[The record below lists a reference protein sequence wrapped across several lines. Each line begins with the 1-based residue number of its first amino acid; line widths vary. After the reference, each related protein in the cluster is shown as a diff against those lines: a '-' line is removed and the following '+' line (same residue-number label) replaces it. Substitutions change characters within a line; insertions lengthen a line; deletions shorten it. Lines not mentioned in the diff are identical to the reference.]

1 MTVGKQARSR
11 AWCFTVNNWT
21 TEELEEL
28 KKIECSYIVLGD
40 EIGKSG
46 TNHIQGYVEFENA
59 KTLVRCKKYAGLR
72 RAHLEARRGTPTEA
86 SDYCKM
92 DGKILFE
99 SGSLSN
105 QGKRTDLDQ
114 LAKEILEGETNEDTI
129 VVNDPM
135 TYHQYGRTINKLQ
148 DLALR
153 KKWRTKMTE
162 GLWIFGETGT
172 GKSQQA
178 YKDYHPD
185 THYNLPND
193 NGWWDG
199 YTGQKIVIINEFR
212 GEIKYSELL
221 ELLDWTP
228 KTVKRRGREPVPLLA
243 EQIII
248 TSSLSPEEVYSNLAL
263 NDSLGQLLRRI
274 KIVELKEIKSKPTV

>member
-1 MTVGKQARSR
+1 
-11 AWCFTVNNWT
+11 
-21 TEELEEL
+21 
-28 KKIECSYIVLGD
+28 
-40 EIGKSG
+40 
-46 TNHIQGYVEFENA
+46 
-59 KTLVRCKKYAGLR
+59 
-72 RAHLEARRGTPTEA
+72 
-86 SDYCKM
+86 
-92 DGKILFE
+92 
-99 SGSLSN
+99 
-105 QGKRTDLDQ
+105 
-114 LAKEILEGETNEDTI
+114 
-129 VVNDPM
+129 
-135 TYHQYGRTINKLQ
+135 
-148 DLALR
+148 
-153 KKWRTKMTE
+153 MTE